1 MTTTLLAIPQPSQ
14 LVDVL
19 TMCQS
24 IEAQLPYVD
33 DVAVLKDGAAKLR
46 AIDEYVALTSS
57 EGRQAIASTVRRIE
71 MRVGEVLGPPMQGT
85 RTDLQLPNHD
95 SEVPLSEAERRHF
108 RQMAAHQDIVEA
120 EIAKGTDER
129 PTSRR
134 QVLQAIREQ
143 RKRQDAAMTE
153 ELARRGLVPLSDPLD
168 IAANNKWIA
177 MDAAIA
183 HAIAQVIELTRRYSN
198 DELETLARGRLWQS
212 TRADASIASAFLK
225 YLASIGADT

>member
-71 MRVGEVLGPPMQGT
+71 TRAGELAEKMSPGH
-85 RTDLQLPNHD
+85 RTDIHGN
-95 SEVPLSEAERRHF
+95 LSVATERLTKDELYDF
-108 RQMAAHQDIVEA
+108 RQMAAHPDIVEA

-143 RKRQDAAMTE
+143 RERQDAAMTE
-153 ELARRGLVPLSDPLD
+153 ELARRGLVPLSDPAE
-168 IAANNKWIA
+168 IAANNQWIA